1 MAGRHWL
8 IAVVRAVQLTSQ
20 FITFEKSTGRM
31 KGQRDDAGMSFD
43 SVMPPRSPLMRHA
56 SGEPR
61 GDKSS
66 GEERC
71 NERHSIDEPDKRPH
85 DCVDEDAFARL
96 SRRKFCIDEHGRDV
110 YAGEEEAAH
119 NASGERGGEWMLE
132 PEHTPELARIF
143 AIPQQQQPRAVAVG
157 APARVSII
165 SDDDAPDDVSAA
177 GRRRTVGLAREL
189 IAPST
194 STAASLSE
202 SEPSA
207 TVVETV
213 ESPPPPL
220 AFAPA
225 KPARATV

>member
-1 MAGRHWL
+1 
-8 IAVVRAVQLTSQ
+8 
-20 FITFEKSTGRM
+20 M

-110 YAGEEEAAH
+110 YADEEEAAH
-119 NASGERGGEWMLE
+119 NASGEWGGEWMFE

-143 AIPQQQQPRAVAVG
+143 AIPQQQQPRLG
-157 APARVSII
+157 
-165 SDDDAPDDVSAA
+165 
-177 GRRRTVGLAREL
+177 GG
-189 IAPST
+189 
-194 STAASLSE
+194 
-202 SEPSA
+202 
-207 TVVETV
+207 
-213 ESPPPPL
+213 
-220 AFAPA
+220 
-225 KPARATV
+225 